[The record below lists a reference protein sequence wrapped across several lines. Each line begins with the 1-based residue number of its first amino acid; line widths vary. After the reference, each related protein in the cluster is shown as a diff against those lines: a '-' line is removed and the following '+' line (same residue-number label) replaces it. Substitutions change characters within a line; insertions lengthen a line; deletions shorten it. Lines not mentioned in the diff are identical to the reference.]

1 MWLDVLHTI
10 GQNSNNRDWRH
21 VNKISLPVKS
31 GKPVAYLTLDEGQ
44 DLLGML
50 YLKGPVSPGLEEV
63 VKSVQK
69 EIDDHIIPL
78 STKHAGSSTSYDPC
92 PKKPKRERER
102 ETRLAS
108 ARPKYIG
115 GILRGPGKT
124 TPQRSHH
131 DFHHQVLKK
140 YAGHLYIAFTPLT
153 NDGYFIQVWP
163 KDKPNDVRLLYIP
176 YGAILILPGDTLHGG
191 GFCTSEKSM
200 NLRFHLYIYVHGI
213 IPDIALCNIYQDTDG
228 TPYSHTYKD
237 HPDLENGKLSK
248 LFV

>member
-1 MWLDVLHTI
+1 MTRKDREEVLPSHSALLRLNLQTELSNLLLGLSRFWSFGGWDRYTQSGTPRTDIQWSNKRVQRHFHEFHLPSKDGKTTERRASHLYNQYGLNALCYAVPSNPLFDELMKSVGGTSFWFKSNGHKMWLDVLHTI

-31 GKPVAYLTLDEGQ
+31 GKPVAYL
-44 DLLGML
+44 
-50 YLKGPVSPGLEEV
+50 
-63 VKSVQK
+63 
-69 EIDDHIIPL
+69 
-78 STKHAGSSTSYDPC
+78 
-92 PKKPKRERER
+92 
-102 ETRLAS
+102 
-108 ARPKYIG
+108 

-176 YGAILILPGDTLHGG
+176 YGAILILPGDTLHRG
-191 GFCTSEKSM
+191 GFCTS
-200 NLRFHLYIYVHGI
+200 
-213 IPDIALCNIYQDTDG
+213 
-228 TPYSHTYKD
+228 
-237 HPDLENGKLSK
+237 
-248 LFV
+248 